1 MGCAFYE
8 AQALEI
14 LKTKKKGGYNVVL
27 KIDLQRLGPLPG
39 DSTYLL
45 SLLRAAK
52 SNLGRQGVEESG
64 DEDYL
69 QLVVGTAAW
78 MYRKRING
86 ESEPIYLKRM
96 RHDLLISQKMRGE
109 ENAP

>member
-14 LKTKKKGGYNVVL
+14 L

-52 SNLGRQGVEESG
+52 SNLDRQGVEESG

-69 QLVVGTAAW
+69 QIVVGTAA
-78 MYRKRING
+78 RKRING

-96 RHDLLISQKMRGE
+96 RHDLLISQKMRSE

>member
-14 LKTKKKGGYNVVL
+14 L

-109 ENAP
+109 ENAT

>member
-1 MGCAFYE
+1 
-8 AQALEI
+8 
-14 LKTKKKGGYNVVL
+14 
-27 KIDLQRLGPLPG
+27 
-39 DSTYLL
+39 
-45 SLLRAAK
+45 
-52 SNLGRQGVEESG
+52 
-64 DEDYL
+64 
-69 QLVVGTAAW
+69 

>member
-8 AQALEI
+8 AQAY
-14 LKTKKKGGYNVVL
+14 GRNAS
-27 KIDLQRLGPLPG
+27 PLCCPG
-39 DSTYLL
+39 LAS
-45 SLLRAAK
+45 
-52 SNLGRQGVEESG
+52 RQDVEESG